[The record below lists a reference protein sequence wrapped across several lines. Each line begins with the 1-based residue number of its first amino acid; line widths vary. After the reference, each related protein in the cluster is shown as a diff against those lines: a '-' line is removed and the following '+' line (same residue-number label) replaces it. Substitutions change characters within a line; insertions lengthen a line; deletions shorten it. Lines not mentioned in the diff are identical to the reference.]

1 MISSRRNNMVLF
13 IMVFTAVILPLKTSA
28 QEFNEMTGNILTTQA
43 GTLEEG
49 KFRIEAYSGIS
60 FSNITALDLTG
71 MLDDAVNGLGASFLF
86 GMSKNVELGLN
97 LQSFNNIIVGNTI
110 NLPEMHLNVKVN
122 LMPKYDFTGLGF
134 GIQLINFYNGTINW
148 AGDIYALY
156 STIIKNAVGLDMQL
170 RFIGNLGLTT
180 ALILN
185 PLSSTNFLVEM
196 EYTGGLILM
205 PGLKIGHANG
215 MQLKLGVLID
225 TANINLSDMGLNIS
239 AGIKF

>member
-1 MISSRRNNMVLF
+1 MITSRKNNIALF
-13 IMVFTAVILPLKTSA
+13 IMVFTAVILPLRVSA
-28 QEFNEMTGNILTTQA
+28 QAFNEMTGNMLTTQA

-60 FSNITALDLTG
+60 FSNITALDLNG
-71 MLDDAVNGLGASFLF
+71 MLDDAINRLGASFLW
-86 GMSKNVELGLN
+86 GMSKNVELGFN

-110 NLPEMHLNVKVN
+110 NLPGMHLNVKVN
-122 LMPKYDFTGLGF
+122 LMPKYDFTGAGF
-134 GIQLINFYNGTINW
+134 GIQLMNFYNGNISW

-170 RFIGNLGLTT
+170 RFLNSLGLT
-180 ALILN
+180 AAIILN
-185 PLSSTNFLVEM
+185 PLSSNNLLVEM
-196 EYTGGLILM
+196 EYTGGLIIM
-205 PGLKIGHANG
+205 PGFKMGNANG

-239 AGIKF
+239 GGIKF